1 MGFILSK
8 TIGEDMDRPDLLKT
22 PQWEVR
28 LRAMYGKLGM
38 TEQRVAD
45 FLKMNT
51 SRILDISI
59 AEIADE
65 AKVSESTVVRF
76 CRHLGYKGLKEFKIY
91 FAQER
96 NRTSQAIDGDIGFN
110 DTLKDLKSKIFQG
123 SINALQDSL
132 ETLDEVELERAVE
145 VLHHARNIDIYSIG
159 GSTPIAN
166 YTRHQFM
173 KIGVRTN
180 VYNDKDSQR
189 LSISQLSKD
198 DVLIAISCSG
208 ETREIVESMENAHE
222 QGATIICITNSPNS
236 HLARISDIRL
246 INTGARFFRDDM
258 NAYSRQAQLATVNIL
273 FAGVA
278 LCKGKK
284 EYGDE
289 K

>member
-1 MGFILSK
+1 
-8 TIGEDMDRPDLLKT
+8 MDRSDLLKT

-28 LRAMYGKLGM
+28 LRAMYGKLGV
-38 TEQRVAD
+38 TEQRIAD

-51 SRILDISI
+51 DRILEISI
-59 AEIADE
+59 AEMAKE
-65 AKVSESTVVRF
+65 AQVSESTVVRF

-96 NRTSQAIDGDIGFN
+96 NKPSQAIDGGISFN
-110 DTLKDLKSKIFQG
+110 DSLKELKSKVFQG

-145 VLHHARNIDIYSIG
+145 VLHLARNIDIYSIG

-189 LSISQLSKD
+189 LSITQLSKD

-208 ETREIVESMENAHE
+208 ETREIVESMEYAHE

-236 HLARISDIRL
+236 HLARIADIRL

-278 LCKGKK
+278 LRIGKTQV
-284 EYGDE
+284 ENE
-289 K
+289 KRTLLEEK

>member
-1 MGFILSK
+1 
-8 TIGEDMDRPDLLKT
+8 MDRSDLLKT

-65 AKVSESTVVRF
+65 ANVSESTVVRF

-132 ETLDEVELERAVE
+132 ETLNEMELERAVE
-145 VLHHARNIDIYSIG
+145 VLHNARNIDIYSIG

-278 LCKGKK
+278 LCNGKK
-284 EYGDE
+284 EDGDE